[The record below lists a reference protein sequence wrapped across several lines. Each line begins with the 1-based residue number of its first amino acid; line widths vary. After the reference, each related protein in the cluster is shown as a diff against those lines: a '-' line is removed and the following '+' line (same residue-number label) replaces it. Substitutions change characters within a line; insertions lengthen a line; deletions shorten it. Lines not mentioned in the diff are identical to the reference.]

1 MIEIARLSRHYT
13 MGPTTVKALDD
24 VSVSIEPGEYVSIMG
39 PSGSGK
45 TTLMNIIGC
54 LDSPTSGPYRLSG
67 QQIAGLNRNRLA
79 EIRNKHIGFV
89 FQTFNLLPRASA
101 MENVEL
107 PLIYAGVSVKRR
119 RERVMQV
126 LNKVGLEG
134 REKHLPA
141 KLSGGQR
148 QRVAIARALAVEP
161 TILLADEPT
170 GALDSRSAAQIMDL
184 FQALN
189 DGGVAVAVV
198 THDPGVAGHARRIIR
213 ILDGRIVADE
223 LAGRSV

>member
-54 LDSPTSGPYRLSG
+54 LDSPTSGTYRLSG

-126 LNKVGLEG
+126 LNSVGLEG

-141 KLSGGQR
+141 ELSGGQR

-170 GALDSRSAAQIMDL
+170 GALDSKSAAQIMDL

-198 THDPGVAGHARRIIR
+198 THDPGVAAHARRIIR

-223 LAGRSV
+223 FAGRAV